1 MPTTTHKFLTLVLS
15 LLAACGGQAEP
26 PADDDGSTSD
36 SEETGV
42 TDDGTGEPCVEDPQE
57 PVELL
62 NACSDASCEPFA
74 NTPERLPLL
83 EADGSLPPLP

>member
-1 MPTTTHKFLTLVLS
+1 MPITTHKFLPIVLT

-26 PADDDGSTSD
+26 PDGDEETTAGD
-36 SEETGV
+36 EETGV
-42 TDDGTGEPCVEDPQE
+42 TGETGEPCVEDPKE